1 MIGSGVHG
9 VDDLSFILDR
19 PVVEIAAITNGQT
32 PETPL
37 ESLATMCLRFSD
49 GTIGMVCC
57 SSRIPDSINDVTIY
71 GSDGRI
77 VLKDAARPSLDGTLE
92 VVSETMNATVPY
104 EPDPLALFQW
114 QAESFNQAI
123 QKDQEPRASGLDG
136 LKSVQVTRA
145 MIESAATGRTIK
157 LEPLPVP

>member
-1 MIGSGVHG
+1 M
-9 VDDLSFILDR
+9 
-19 PVVEIAAITNGQT
+19 
-32 PETPL
+32 

-104 EPDPLALFQW
+104 EPDPLALFNGRPNLSTRRYRKTKSPGLQDW
-114 QAESFNQAI
+114 TVSSRS
-123 QKDQEPRASGLDG
+123 KLPEP
-136 LKSVQVTRA
+136 
-145 MIESAATGRTIK
+145 
-157 LEPLPVP
+157 